1 MKKCIAKRA
10 MTPRRMIIAVESAPC
25 REVIMKCDR
34 CGLQSDVEQAFS
46 SQKRL
51 GGPPRRFCPDCTLK
65 HQTRSFLFDIALII
79 GAGILI
85 FAVNPGSRAAGTVL
99 LISLIVLFMLPLIL
113 MHELAHAAVAKL
125 TGLRVFGIVIGVGK
139 TIWSG
144 KMFDMQWMVNS
155 LPIGGITS
163 VGARPVPNIRGKLFL
178 VYLAGPASHVL
189 LAYAAHSLSRML
201 PAGSFGGRFLVAL
214 VFANILLA
222 LVNLFPRKLSL
233 TTGVQGTDGW
243 HLIRA
248 PFLKEQELA
257 KLHVGYFA
265 AEALL
270 AYTDNDF
277 DTAQSWVEQA
287 LTLDGNSAIAR
298 NVLGILQ
305 MAHGEYPASRE
316 TFLQL
321 LETEEAKQPALHYI
335 LLNNVAYLNALMG
348 DPALLTEADHYS
360 AEALKHLPWVPPVI
374 GTRGTVLVELG
385 QIEEGVAMLKKS
397 MSLHLDKQGKAL
409 NACHIALGEF
419 RRGETAEAH
428 KYLVTAQTLD
438 PNCVLLPRVKTEL
451 SGAPG
456 LTPAEGQIKLRSS
469 PA

>member
-1 MKKCIAKRA
+1 
-10 MTPRRMIIAVESAPC
+10 
-25 REVIMKCDR
+25 MKCDR

-65 HQTRSFLFDIALII
+65 RQTRSFLFDLALIV
-79 GAGILI
+79 GGGILVFFI
-85 FAVNPGSRAAGTVL
+85 NPGSRAAGTVL

-113 MHELAHAAVAKL
+113 MHELAHAGAAKL

-139 TIWSG
+139 TVWSG
-144 KMFDMQWMVNS
+144 KLFGMQWMVNS

-163 VGARPVPNIRGKLFL
+163 VGAKPVPNIRWKLFL
-178 VYLAGPASHVL
+178 VYLAGPASHFILAYIAHL
-189 LAYAAHSLSRML
+189 LARML
-201 PAGSFGGRFLVAL
+201 PAGSFGGRFLTAL

-222 LVNLFPRKLSL
+222 LANLFPRKVSI

-243 HLIRA
+243 HLLRV
-248 PFLKEQELA
+248 PFLKEQELT

-270 AYTDNDF
+270 AYTESDF
-277 DTAQSWVEQA
+277 DTARSWVEQA
-287 LTLDGNSAIAR
+287 LAHDGNSPIAR
-298 NVLGILQ
+298 NVLGMLQ
-305 MAHGEYPASRE
+305 MALGEYPASRQ

-321 LETEEAKQPALHYI
+321 LETEEAKEPALHYI

-348 DPALLTEADHYS
+348 DPALLPEADQYS
-360 AEALKHLPWVPPVI
+360 AEALKHLPWVAPVI

-397 MSLHLDKQGKAL
+397 MSLHPDKQGKAL
-409 NACHIALGEF
+409 NACHIALGDY
-419 RRGETAEAH
+419 RRGEAAEAH

-438 PNCVLLPRVKTEL
+438 PGCMLLPRVKAEL
-451 SGAPG
+451 SGLPG
-456 LTPAEGQIKLRSS
+456 S
-469 PA
+469 PNVGDRAIPVTS

>member
-1 MKKCIAKRA
+1 
-10 MTPRRMIIAVESAPC
+10 
-25 REVIMKCDR
+25 MKCDR

-46 SQKRL
+46 SQRRL

-65 HQTRSFLFDIALII
+65 RQTNSFLLDIAVII

-85 FAVNPGSRAAGTVL
+85 FSMNPNSRAAATVL
-99 LISLIVLFMLPLIL
+99 LISLIALVIIPLIL
-113 MHELAHAAVAKL
+113 IHELAHAAVAKL

-144 KMFDMQWMVNS
+144 KLFGMQWAINS

-178 VYLAGPASHVL
+178 VYLAGPASHIL
-189 LAYAAHSLSRML
+189 LAYASHLLSRML
-201 PAGSFGGRFLVAL
+201 PAGSFWGRFLVAL

-222 LVNLFPRKLSL
+222 LFNLFPRKLSF

-243 HLIRA
+243 HLFRT
-248 PFLKEQELA
+248 PFLKEQELT

-270 AYTDNDF
+270 AYTENDF
-277 DTAQSWVEQA
+277 DTAKTWVEQA
-287 LTLDGNSAIAR
+287 LALDGDSAIAR

-305 MAHGEYPASRE
+305 MARGEYPASRT

-321 LETEEAKQPALHYI
+321 LETEESKEPALHYI

-348 DPALLTEADHYS
+348 DPALLTEADQYS
-360 AEALKHLPWVPPVI
+360 AEALKHLPWVAPVV

-385 QIEEGVAMLKKS
+385 QIEEGIALLTKA
-397 MSLHLDKQGKAL
+397 MSLHPDKQGKAL

-419 RRGETAEAH
+419 RRGQAAEAH

-438 PNCVLLPRVKTEL
+438 PDCVLLPRVKTEL
-451 SGAPG
+451 SGSGTTG
-456 LTPAEGQIKLRSS
+456 LPPAEGQTKLRGS